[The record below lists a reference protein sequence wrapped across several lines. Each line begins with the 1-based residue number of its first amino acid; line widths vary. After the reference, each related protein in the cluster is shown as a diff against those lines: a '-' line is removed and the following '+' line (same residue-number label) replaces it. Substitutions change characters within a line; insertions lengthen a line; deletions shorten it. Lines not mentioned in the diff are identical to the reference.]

1 MAMLRDPQEYESKA
15 DDLDLVLAGKE
26 WTGLQRAYIDPNY
39 DDYVL
44 MSPSAVQA
52 FLAAWL
58 YRGIDDLGG
67 SNHIRSGLLSH
78 LNRVGDDLRYESGWA
93 RGLALL
99 TRDQA
104 QAVQALIR
112 FIAAAASIKEHLLE
126 GPTCISKT
134 AESVS
139 RRGPFLTGAGIS
151 ETPLS
156 RHPKCRRARVFRARV
171 EVPAGIYGN
180 SLVRVGNLPKP
191 DFAGLCLNA

>member
-1 MAMLRDPQEYESKA
+1 MLKQMILDSFPAYPYEGQIMAMLRDPQEYESEA

-26 WTGLQRAYIDPNY
+26 WTGLQRAYIDANY

-58 YRGIDDLGG
+58 YPAIDDLGG
-67 SNHIRSGLLSH
+67 SNHIRSGLLFH

-112 FIAAAASIKEHLLE
+112 CTAATAFIKEHLLE
-126 GPTCISKT
+126 
-134 AESVS
+134 AQ
-139 RRGPFLTGAGIS
+139 
-151 ETPLS
+151 
-156 RHPKCRRARVFRARV
+156 RALAKLQSWFPGEDRF
-171 EVPAGIYGN
+171 
-180 SLVRVGNLPKP
+180 
-191 DFAGLCLNA
+191 